1 MRIIYRRQIFSLN
14 INTGVSRFFSII
26 LCKNCIFYIIIKHL
40 MQRSRKL
47 VYSNYPLKE
56 VKMRARINIFIFF
69 SLFFVSCTVKPPEF
83 VVKGVDLKSALLSL
97 EEGDNKEGAFSHY
110 VEHLRDHHAPGF
122 SWSQYWSEIEKN
134 QLYKNL
140 TEENFNK
147 LLSLS
152 EISCRGE
159 DRDAFAD
166 FLLQIAK
173 TDSKKILFSHQLSRL
188 NEVCSTFLSNSAFKP
203 IVQFLVRKREEI
215 EAEKIQQEKKKDFIS
230 ASALISASDTGDVAH
245 SHLETR
251 YIYTEELQKLLV
263 EEWTRTKKVRA
274 WNDILSIVD
283 RSFWSD
289 VRWINYKQGNKEH
302 LSKTLEMEFSAYQS
316 IENLEQDIFLMF
328 EEENKM
334 EDTMTLAE
342 YKRYFATGGSVN
354 WSTLYE
360 KLLLLYPE
368 KPNNGNVKPL
378 LSFYSFSCQDQDLH
392 SYFKLVDQWNA
403 SNYKDLAVKFCV
415 DVLRVQVFQGGEQV
429 DEGKPKTV
437 AEKEWEILREKEWIA
452 QGITSISYQELED
465 FFKNHPDH
473 RDLKAVG
480 ELLFVYSKEKYKRS
494 TEEWKKLLDYF
505 SEEDWLNIMGLL
517 RARHDRSA
525 INDILAMHN
534 QAYAG
539 QIPFLVKDVL
549 SVVSEGE
556 KSILEITDQYGYN
569 RAYFENVQF
578 LKSFWVEVEKSH
590 TSSDTKYD
598 IKIEDLHQAEQK
610 AGKICNYSYIK
621 SLFQF
626 FSFFDKK
633 DLLFN
638 QFSFENCP
646 GFVAEFRQREWNKIV
661 NQIQETDWDLSSSK
675 KLSHSLEVESVEEDN
690 KTYQFVRWL
699 VGVLSLYPDSLV
711 TPAIS
716 QIHKKDWEDI
726 ILILILSLKGEPNF
740 TNMCL
745 FYEAVY
751 RVDKVYPSVA
761 SYSVCRFFGYEDSHF
776 LIQNYETNLIIDLF
790 DMYNTQHQEISHF
803 GGRTRHYSRYRTAKN
818 TCGGLV
824 SQEKINTLLFV
835 TARSFLSDISLLDQQ
850 NTSYLSELWRI
861 VDYLSHLFKEV
872 NSFALSV
879 YQSNK
884 LWRYFKNVPSYDSE
898 KGTMSTESLGFYF
911 MVLVFREVQIVKT
924 VENKSVKE
932 VLPLEENEFYENE
945 FYEDFIYLMKKALQE
960 KDMNQEL
967 KELNLLEDKLFI
979 NRDNGS

>member
-1 MRIIYRRQIFSLN
+1 
-14 INTGVSRFFSII
+14 
-26 LCKNCIFYIIIKHL
+26 
-40 MQRSRKL
+40 
-47 VYSNYPLKE
+47 
-56 VKMRARINIFIFF
+56 MRAQINIFIFF

-97 EEGDNKEGAFSHY
+97 EEEENKEGAFSHY

-122 SWSQYWSEIEKN
+122 SWSQYWSEIEKK

-173 TDSKKILFSHQLSRL
+173 TDSKKILFSYQLSRL

-215 EAEKIQQEKKKDFIS
+215 ETEKIQQEKKKDFIS
-230 ASALISASDTGDVAH
+230 ASALMNSSDTGDVSH

-251 YIYTEELQKLLV
+251 YIYTEELQKLLL
-263 EEWTRTKKVRA
+263 EEWTRTKKIRA

-302 LSKTLEMEFSAYQS
+302 LSKTLEMEFSTYQS

-360 KLLLLYPE
+360 KFLLLYPE

-378 LSFYSFSCQDQDLH
+378 LSLYSFSCQDQDLR

-429 DEGKPKTV
+429 DEEKPKTV

-473 RDLKAVG
+473 RGLQTVG
-480 ELLFVYSKEKYKRS
+480 ELLLVYSKEKYKRS
-494 TEEWKKLLDYF
+494 PEEWKKLLDYF
-505 SEEDWLNIMGLL
+505 SEEDWLSIMGLL

-525 INDILAMHN
+525 ISDILAMHN

-539 QIPFLVKDVL
+539 QIPFLVKDIL

-578 LKSFWVEVEKSH
+578 LKSFWAEVENSH
-590 TSSDTKYD
+590 TSSYTKYD
-598 IKIEDLHQAEQK
+598 IKIEDLNQIEQK
-610 AGKICNYSYIK
+610 TGKICNYSYIK

-626 FSFFDKK
+626 FLFFDKK

-638 QFSFENCP
+638 QFSFENCVD
-646 GFVAEFRQREWNKIV
+646 FVAEFRQREWNKIV

-675 KLSHSLEVESVEEDN
+675 KLSHFLEVESVEEDN

-711 TPAIS
+711 TPAIAR
-716 QIHKKDWEDI
+716 INKTDWEDI
-726 ILILILSLKGEPNF
+726 ILILILSLRGKPDF
-740 TNMCL
+740 TNVCL

-751 RVDKVYPSVA
+751 RVNKVYPNVVGH
-761 SYSVCRFFGYEDSHF
+761 SVCRFFGYEDSHF

-790 DMYNTQHQEISHF
+790 DIYNTQHQEISHF
-803 GGRTRHYSRYRTAKN
+803 SREGARHYSRYRTAKN
-818 TCGGLV
+818 TCGGRV
-824 SQEKINTLLFV
+824 SREKINTLLFV
-835 TARSFLSDISLLDQQ
+835 TARAFLSDISLLDVGGQV
-850 NTSYLSELWRI
+850 YLNALWI
-861 VDYLSHLFKEV
+861 GVGYLINLFQEV
-872 NSFALSV
+872 NFFELNA

-884 LWRYFKNVPSYDSE
+884 LWRYLKNVPSYDAK

-911 MVLVFREVQIVKT
+911 VVLVSREVQIVKT

-945 FYEDFIYLMKKALQE
+945 FYENEFYEDFIYLIKKALQE
-960 KDMNQEL
+960 KNIGWEL
-967 KELNLLEDKLFI
+967 KELNLLEDKLLI